1 MLQSKTGTL
10 TLANLAHLNG
20 RFTTVRF
27 LEGIFVFA
35 PKAKESAITLRVQL
49 PDILAL
55 HAPKN
60 IRSAIASRDTSSS
73 AEIESK
79 VVGHADEAVRAVVRR
94 VLFREGR
101 MADW

>member
-10 TLANLAHLNG
+10 TLVNLAHLNG

-27 LEGIFVFA
+27 LEGIFIFA
-35 PKAKESAITLRVQL
+35 SKAKESAITLGIQL

-55 HAPKN
+55 HAPKD
-60 IRSAIASRDTSSS
+60 IRSAITSRNASSS
-73 AEIESK
+73 AEVVGE
-79 VVGHADEAVRAVVRR
+79 VVGHDEAVRAVVRR
-94 VLFREGR
+94 VLFREDR